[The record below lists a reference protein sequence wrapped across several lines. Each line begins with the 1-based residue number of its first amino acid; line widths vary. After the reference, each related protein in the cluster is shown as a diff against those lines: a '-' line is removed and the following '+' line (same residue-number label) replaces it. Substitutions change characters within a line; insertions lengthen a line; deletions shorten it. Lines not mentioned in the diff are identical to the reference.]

1 MEKSNITTI
10 GSVVSA
16 IVASL
21 CCIGPVVALLLGI
34 GSIGVFTAFEAYR
47 PYFIGTT
54 AVLLGLAFYLS
65 YRKREVKCEDG
76 TCKFE
81 SASKWNKLSVWLATI
96 LAAVAIAFPYLG
108 ITLHASTNENA
119 TAGATVVLNIEGMD
133 CKACAF
139 GIQGTLSRIAGV
151 HRATVQY
158 EKGNA
163 IVDYDPALV
172 QPKTLIDHVEE
183 IGFKAKPAETK
194 PETLQRK

>member
-21 CCIGPVVALLLGI
+21 CCIGPVVAVLLGI

-47 PYFIGTT
+47 PYFIGAT

-81 SASKWNKLSVWLATI
+81 SAGKWNKLSVWLATFF
-96 LAAVAIAFPYLG
+96 AAIAIAFPYLG

-119 TAGATVVLNIEGMD
+119 TPQATVVLNIEGMD

-139 GIQGTLSRIAGV
+139 GIEGALSRIAGV

-163 IVDYDPALV
+163 IVEYDPVVV
-172 QPKTLIDHVEE
+172 QPRTLIEHVEE

-194 PETLQRK
+194 SETSQRK

>member
-21 CCIGPVVALLLGI
+21 CCIGPVVAVLLGI

-47 PYFIGTT
+47 PYFIGAT

-81 SASKWNKLSVWLATI
+81 SASKWNKLSVWLATFF
-96 LAAVAIAFPYLG
+96 AAIAIAFPYLG

-119 TAGATVVLNIEGMD
+119 TPQATVVLNIEGMD

-139 GIQGTLSRIAGV
+139 GIEGALSRIAGV

-163 IVDYDPALV
+163 IVEYDPVVV
-172 QPKTLIDHVEE
+172 QPRTLIEHVEE

-194 PETLQRK
+194 SETSQRK